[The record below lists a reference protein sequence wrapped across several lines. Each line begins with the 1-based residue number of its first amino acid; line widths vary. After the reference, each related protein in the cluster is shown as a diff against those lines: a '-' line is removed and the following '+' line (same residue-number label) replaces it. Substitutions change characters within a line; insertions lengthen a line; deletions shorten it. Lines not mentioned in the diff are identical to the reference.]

1 MTDADAYR
9 VLEDELAM
17 LFRRTRAIS
26 AEVARE
32 VHPDLEA
39 DAYGLMAAIDRAGR
53 SRVSDLAAAIGV
65 GKATMSR
72 QVRALETLGLVG
84 RSPDPDDGRA
94 VLLDLTDEGRARY
107 RSIRD
112 ARRVRL
118 RRLFSTWPAGDV
130 VDFGRLLRR
139 FNAERP

>member
-1 MTDADAYR
+1 MTEADAYR
-9 VLEDELAM
+9 VLEDELAL

-32 VHPDLEA
+32 VHPELES
-39 DAYGLMAAIDRAGR
+39 DAYGLMAAIDRTGR

-84 RSPDPDDGRA
+84 RAPDPDDGRA
-94 VLLDLTDEGRARY
+94 VILDLTDDGRARY

-112 ARRVRL
+112 ARRARL
-118 RRLFSTWPAGDV
+118 RRLFTTWPEGDV
-130 VDFGRLLRR
+130 AEFGRLLRR
-139 FNAERP
+139 FNSERA